1 MEAYEPIEKMTLLA
15 PHAIDWRHIP
25 SSYQPT
31 TAYDIAARL
40 AKASRGASLIARVKV
55 AGQVELIRE
64 LIHWLK
70 VEAYKT
76 ILHEIKPIHERMTE
90 CAIYEVVDDRI
101 CRVCKGNSTIPEYD
115 EIGRPTGKSVQCFNN
130 CVSGKVPKAERFRYE
145 FCGVHRDTWKRH
157 YTALYVQ
164 ILTIPYAWENEA
176 KKALC

>member
-1 MEAYEPIEKMTLLA
+1 METFEPIEKMTLLS

-55 AGQVELIRE
+55 AGQVGLIRE

-76 ILHEIKPIHERMTE
+76 ILQEIKPIHERMTE
-90 CAIYEVVDDRI
+90 CAIYEVVETRI
-101 CRVCKGNSTIPEYD
+101 CRVCKGNGTIPEYD
-115 EIGRPTGKSVQCFNN
+115 EMGRPTGKAKECFNE
-130 CVSGKVPKAERFRYE
+130 CVNGKMPRTERFRSDY
-145 FCGVHRDTWKRH
+145 CHVDRHTWKRH
-157 YTALYVQ
+157 HSALYIQ
-164 ILTIPYAWENEA
+164 ILTIPYGWESEA
-176 KKALC
+176 KAVLS

>member
-55 AGQVELIRE
+55 AGQVELIRD
-64 LIHWLK
+64 LIQWLK

-76 ILHEIKPIHERMTE
+76 ILQEIKPIHEKMTE
-90 CAIYEVVDDRI
+90 CAIYEVVDTRI
-101 CRVCKGNSTIPEYD
+101 CRVCKGNSMISELD
-115 EIGRPTGKSVQCFNN
+115 EAGRSTGKMVQCFNE
-130 CVSGKVPKAERFRYE
+130 CVDGKMPKTERFRSDY
-145 FCGVHRDTWKRH
+145 CGVHRDTWKRH
-157 YTALYVQ
+157 HSALYIQ
-164 ILTIPYAWENEA
+164 ILTIPYGWESEA
-176 KKALC
+176 KRVLT